1 MSATVYVVGRFV
13 AKAGKEEQ
21 LKTVLNG
28 LIAPTRREIGCYQF
42 DLLESSSE
50 PREFA
55 VVERWDGAK
64 GLEQHLASDLVQG
77 MFTKIEA
84 LVEEPPDIR
93 RYALV

>member
-21 LKTVLNG
+21 LKTVLNS

-42 DLLESSSE
+42 DLLESSTE
-50 PREFA
+50 PREFSI
-55 VVERWDGAK
+55 VERWDGK
-64 GLEQHLASDLVQG
+64 RGLDQHLASDYVQG
-77 MFTKIEA
+77 ALAKVEP

-93 RYALV
+93 RYTLV